1 MKNGVTL
8 AILSSLIFSIMNA
21 LVKAVSLNIPT
32 AEIMFFRSII
42 GTMIIYF
49 MMRHSKVNFSKKGV
63 PMLFVRGLLGAFY
76 LFAYF
81 YTISKIPLVDASILA
96 HLSTIFVIILSAVF
110 LKEKI
115 SKRTLYILLLI
126 LLGAM
131 VLVKPFQFSS
141 YSVYALVGI
150 LSAIFAAGAAT
161 SIRYLS
167 KLHHSYEIVF
177 YFLATGTII
186 AIPLMWSN
194 FVMPTPL
201 ELFYLA
207 CIGVVSLV
215 GQIFLTKAFTHENI
229 VVVEIT
235 RYIGIVFN
243 TFWGLLFWAEVPDI
257 YTVIGG
263 ILIISACILLSKK
276 KKKNDPVVTN
286 LVMGNTIQSLNKVK
300 N

>member
-21 LVKAVSLNIPT
+21 LVKAVSLNIPA

-42 GTMIIYF
+42 GTIIIYF
-49 MMRHSKVNFSKKGV
+49 MMRYSRISFSKKGV
-63 PMLFVRGLLGAFY
+63 PMLFVRGLFGALY
-76 LFAYF
+76 LIAYF
-81 YTISKIPLVDASILA
+81 YTISKIPLADASILA

-110 LKEKI
+110 LKEKM
-115 SKRTLYILLLI
+115 SKRTLYILLLV
-126 LLGAM
+126 LLGAI
-131 VLVKPFQFSS
+131 VLVKPFNFSS

-150 LSAIFAAGAAT
+150 LSAIFAAGAAS

-186 AIPLMWSN
+186 AIPLIWNS
-194 FVMPTPL
+194 FVIPTPM
-201 ELFYLA
+201 ELFYLT

-215 GQIFLTKAFTHENI
+215 GQIFLTKAFTHANI
-229 VVVEIT
+229 VVVEVT

-243 TFWGLLFWAEVPDI
+243 TFWGFLFWTEVPDI
-257 YTVIGG
+257 LTVIGG
-263 ILIISACILLSKK
+263 ILIITACILLSKK
-276 KKKNDPVVTN
+276 KKIDEAVDTN
-286 LVMGNTIQSLNKVK
+286 FVMGNTIQSLHKVK

>member
-21 LVKAVSLNIPT
+21 LVKAVSLNIPA

-42 GTMIIYF
+42 GAVIIYF
-49 MMRHSKVNFSKKGV
+49 MMRHSKVSFSKKGV
-63 PMLFVRGLLGAFY
+63 PMLFVRGVLGAFY

-81 YTISKIPLVDASILA
+81 YTISKIPLADASILA
-96 HLSTIFVIILSAVF
+96 HLSTIFVIIFSAVL

-115 SKRTLYILLLI
+115 SKGTLYILLLV

-131 VLVKPFQFSS
+131 VLVKPLQFSS

-186 AIPLMWSN
+186 SIPLIWSN
-194 FVMPTPL
+194 FVIPTPL
-201 ELFYLA
+201 ELFYLT

-229 VVVEIT
+229 VVVEVT

-243 TFWGLLFWAEVPDI
+243 TFWGFLFWAEVPDT

-263 ILIISACILLSKK
+263 MLIITACILFSMKRKK
-276 KKKNDPVVTN
+276 DD
-286 LVMGNTIQSLNKVK
+286 VMETTFVMRNTAIQKVE